1 MFKDTERE
9 LERLDGELRAEEQP
23 EELTDEDLAE
33 LEALLEEDD
42 QKIGGSGPYVYKNY
56 SNRYGADLRNYA
68 SGYRAA
74 NTDVTDTDLEEFSK
88 AVEKPRKENLTGLAL
103 TALIL
108 AGGIIIVLV
117 WWLVKFF

>member
-9 LERLDGELRAEEQP
+9 LERLDEELRAEELTEET

-33 LEALLEEDD
+33 LLAEDD
-42 QKIGGSGPYVYKNY
+42 QRIGGDGPHVYKNY

-74 NTDVTDTDLEEFSK
+74 NTDVTDTDLEEFSE
-88 AVEKPRKENLTGLAL
+88 AVRKPPKENLTGLAF
-103 TALIL
+103 TAMIL